1 MTRKIAFKLL
11 MPMGLVVLCTTV
23 VVGWVVVREIGER
36 IQSVAD
42 EQMHGRLRATRENLL
57 TVNELSLD
65 KVRASMHVFMDQSK
79 AVGAARL
86 GSETR
91 VGQETV
97 PNLYFGGQPQA
108 NNVAIV
114 DRIKSLM
121 EGTATLFV
129 RRGDDFVRVA
139 TNVTKADGS
148 RAIGTVLDPNGKAMK
163 AIRSGSAFYGVVDIL
178 GTAFMTGYEPIRD
191 AHDAIV
197 GIWYVGYP
205 LSALDQFGK
214 SIAKSQVLE
223 HGFVA
228 LVDGKGKLVFK
239 SENISADEL
248 QRVLAA
254 NEQGDKSWDVVKDLF
269 PAWGYTSVAAYPQS
283 DIADRFVR
291 VYASVAAGA
300 ALVGTILLF
309 VTYVL
314 LSRIVLH
321 PVKQVVE
328 RMNNADLNTAFNAE
342 GRDEVGDL
350 QRAFDKFVHSIREAL
365 LRVAEVAHSVA
376 AASGQINTS
385 TENMAAGAHEQT
397 SQTSEVASA
406 VEEMTKTIAENSQNA
421 GSTATIARKAR
432 DEAEQGGKVVDDT
445 VAGMKRIADVVNQS
459 ADTVRALG
467 KSSDQIGEIIGVI
480 DDIAD
485 QTNLLALN
493 AAIEAARAGEQ
504 GRGFAVVADEV
515 RKLAERTTRATKEIA
530 SMIKT
535 IQSETTL
542 AVQSMEQGT
551 QEVENG
557 FRLADKAAASLQGI
571 VDTSEKVTDMIAQIA
586 TASKEQ
592 SAASEQISRNVEA
605 ISTVT
610 GETAANI
617 QHIARAAEDLNKLTT
632 ALQDLVGQ
640 FQLLHETLPSG
651 RASMT
656 GNNEPPVRSSTVNLS
671 GVAVRSNGAIVQ
683 HA

>member
-1 MTRKIAFKLL
+1 
-11 MPMGLVVLCTTV
+11 
-23 VVGWVVVREIGER
+23 
-36 IQSVAD
+36 
-42 EQMHGRLRATRENLL
+42 
-57 TVNELSLD
+57 
-65 KVRASMHVFMDQSK
+65 
-79 AVGAARL
+79 
-86 GSETR
+86 
-91 VGQETV
+91 
-97 PNLYFGGQPQA
+97 
-108 NNVAIV
+108 
-114 DRIKSLM
+114 
-121 EGTATLFV
+121 
-129 RRGDDFVRVA
+129 
-139 TNVTKADGS
+139 
-148 RAIGTVLDPNGKAMK
+148 
-163 AIRSGSAFYGVVDIL
+163 
-178 GTAFMTGYEPIRD
+178 
-191 AHDAIV
+191 
-197 GIWYVGYP
+197 
-205 LSALDQFGK
+205 
-214 SIAKSQVLE
+214 
-223 HGFVA
+223 
-228 LVDGKGKLVFK
+228 
-239 SENISADEL
+239 
-248 QRVLAA
+248 
-254 NEQGDKSWDVVKDLF
+254 
-269 PAWGYTSVAAYPQS
+269 
-283 DIADRFVR
+283 
-291 VYASVAAGA
+291 
-300 ALVGTILLF
+300 
-309 VTYVL
+309 
-314 LSRIVLH
+314 
-321 PVKQVVE
+321 
-328 RMNNADLNTAFNAE
+328 
-342 GRDEVGDL
+342 
-350 QRAFDKFVHSIREAL
+350 
-365 LRVAEVAHSVA
+365 
-376 AASGQINTS
+376 
-385 TENMAAGAHEQT
+385 
-397 SQTSEVASA
+397 
-406 VEEMTKTIAENSQNA
+406 
-421 GSTATIARKAR
+421 
-432 DEAEQGGKVVDDT
+432 
-445 VAGMKRIADVVNQS
+445 VAGIKRIADVVNQS
-459 ADTVRALG
+459 AGTVRALG

-640 FQLLHETLPSG
+640 FQLLHGTLPSG
-651 RASMT
+651 RTSMT